1 MLKVLVVED
10 DAGKLRQIVTLLR
23 EIPGIDLSKLQEVRA
38 SHQARQILQAQAFD
52 VMILDVHLPRHLHEE
67 PRPTEGLLLLQDIR
81 EDEVYNIPAHVIGL
95 TGLPNVYENVA
106 PLFAADLFAIVL
118 YDQQSEW
125 RSMLRR
131 KLEYIRRTA
140 ETSRGNHPEY
150 GHEVAIVTA
159 LRKVELDAVL
169 RLPWG
174 WSETRYDGD
183 ALTYWHGLL
192 PNRNTQARVV
202 AVAAP
207 GMGMPSASVTCS
219 RVIERFRP
227 RYLVMAGITAGIKG
241 RVNIGDVICADP
253 TWDWG
258 SGKYVVQ
265 DGQPNF
271 LPAPFQI
278 PLDPDVR
285 GKIERIELNR
295 SSLPR
300 SLQIGLVHGLKHHS
314 DCTWGR
320 WLREQQF
327 SQMTHWPT
335 ELYGI
340 TGTCSAWRWR
350 LMRSTML
357 PFRRLTT
364 SHASVT

>member
-1 MLKVLVVED
+1 MPFCDCHGVGAK
-10 DAGKLRQIVTLLR
+10 
-23 EIPGIDLSKLQEVRA
+23 PG
-38 SHQARQILQAQAFD
+38 
-52 VMILDVHLPRHLHEE
+52 
-67 PRPTEGLLLLQDIR
+67 
-81 EDEVYNIPAHVIGL
+81 
-95 TGLPNVYENVA
+95 
-106 PLFAADLFAIVL
+106 
-118 YDQQSEW
+118 
-125 RSMLRR
+125 
-131 KLEYIRRTA
+131 
-140 ETSRGNHPEY
+140 
-150 GHEVAIVTA
+150 
-159 LRKVELDAVL
+159 
-169 RLPWG
+169 
-174 WSETRYDGD
+174 YDGD

-285 GKIERIELNR
+285 GKIERIESNAVVLAEIVANWPGTRPETPLRLHLGPLASGAAVLADDTLANGIVRHNR
-295 SSLPR
+295 YLLGVEMETYAVYHAAFQATRPRPMPVSLKGVCDFADPDKNDAFQNYAAYTSAR
-300 SLQIGLVHGLKHHS
+300 VIAHLVEVLLLPS
-314 DCTWGR
+314 DR
-320 WLREQQF
+320 
-327 SQMTHWPT
+327 
-335 ELYGI
+335 
-340 TGTCSAWRWR
+340 
-350 LMRSTML
+350 
-357 PFRRLTT
+357 
-364 SHASVT
+364 